1 MYLYASTCYF
11 ENTAVSV
18 GRGTEYPFEA
28 YGSPYL
34 EGVEGFEFSFTPR
47 SMSGALEPPFMD
59 EACYGVDLRSK
70 PIAEIWQQGIHLDYL
85 VDAYQAILESVPEVA
100 FWGTP
105 DSQGRYW
112 IDKLIGTDEVRK
124 QIETGMSAAEIKAG
138 WQDEIE
144 AFKQQRRPYL
154 LYNE

>member
-1 MYLYASTCYF
+1 MKCYL
-11 ENTAVSV
+11 V
-18 GRGTEYPFEA
+18 EA
-28 YGSPYL
+28 YRA
-34 EGVEGFEFSFTPR
+34 V
-47 SMSGALEPPFMD
+47 
-59 EACYGVDLRSK
+59 
-70 PIAEIWQQGIHLDYL
+70 H
-85 VDAYQAILESVPEVA
+85 ESAPDVA

-105 DSQGRYW
+105 DNQGRYW

-124 QIETGMSAAEIKAG
+124 QIEAGVSAEEIKAG